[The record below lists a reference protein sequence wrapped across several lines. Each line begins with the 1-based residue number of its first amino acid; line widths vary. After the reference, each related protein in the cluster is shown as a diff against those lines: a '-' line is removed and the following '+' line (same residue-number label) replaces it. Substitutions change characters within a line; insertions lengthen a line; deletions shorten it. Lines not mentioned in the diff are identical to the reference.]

1 MRFSPPLTEATLV
14 RRYKRFFAD
23 VQFADGSFATAHIAN
38 PGAMLGLNT
47 PGLRVW
53 VEKVV
58 SKTRKL
64 PWSLEIVEQDGA
76 LVGVNAS
83 RPNNLVA
90 EALALGGIAEFAG
103 YDVIRREVRYGTNSR
118 IDFLLAGAG
127 KPDAYVEVKN
137 VHFSRAKGRAE
148 FPDSVTERGAK
159 HLRELAAMKAAG
171 HRAAMLYLVQ
181 RDDTAAMSISR
192 DLDPAYGAAFDD
204 ARRAGVEM
212 LAYQCR
218 LSVEEIAVTT
228 PLPVLLV

>member
-1 MRFSPPLTEATLV
+1 
-14 RRYKRFFAD
+14 
-23 VQFADGSFATAHIAN
+23 
-38 PGAMLGLNT
+38 MLGLNT

-53 VEKVV
+53 ADKVT
-58 SKTRKL
+58 SRTRTL

-90 EALALGGIAEFAG
+90 EALARNGIVEFAG
-103 YDVIRREVRYGTNSR
+103 YDTVRREVRYGSSSR
-118 IDFLLAGAG
+118 IDFLLAGGG

-137 VHFSRAKGRAE
+137 VHFSRAQGRAE

-159 HLRELAAMKAAG
+159 HLRELAGMRKAG

-181 RDDTAAMSISR
+181 RSDTAALSISR

-204 ARRAGVEM
+204 ARATGVEM

-218 LSVEEIAVTT
+218 LSVEEITVTT
-228 PLPVLLV
+228 QLPVIT

>member
-1 MRFSPPLTEATLV
+1 MRFPQPLTEARLV

-23 VQFADGSFATAHIAN
+23 VEFADGTMATAHVAN
-38 PGAMLGLNT
+38 PGAMLGLNA
-47 PGLRVW
+47 PGLRIW
-53 VEKVV
+53 VEKIT
-58 SKTRKL
+58 SETRTL
-64 PWSLEIVEQDGA
+64 PWSWEIAEQNGA

-90 EALALGGIAEFAG
+90 EALVRNGIAEFAG
-103 YDVIRREVRYGTNSR
+103 YDIIRREVRYGTNSR

-137 VHFSRAKGRAE
+137 VHFSRVTGRAE

-159 HLRELAAMKAAG
+159 HLRELAAMKTAG

-204 ARRAGVEM
+204 ARAAGVEM
-212 LAYQCR
+212 LAYGCR

-228 PLPVLLV
+228 QLPVID